1 MWREEGTDQNKHLV
15 VVTYFT
21 VFRLPEFLLRPASSS
36 AFVNDLKNLNTAPLS
51 CIDGFLRSPMI

>member
-21 VFRLPEFLLRPASSS
+21 VFRLPELVVYCRSHTGGGYRLTTDAVLL
-36 AFVNDLKNLNTAPLS
+36 LE
-51 CIDGFLRSPMI
+51 

>member
-21 VFRLPEFLLRPASSS
+21 VFRLPEWYRYCRDEISPPEFTQRYEHQQVASLHTVS
-36 AFVNDLKNLNTAPLS
+36 KP
-51 CIDGFLRSPMI
+51 

>member
-21 VFRLPEFLLRPASSS
+21 VFRLPEWGRNHCEHQTGTQNTPAESIVMS
-36 AFVNDLKNLNTAPLS
+36 LS
-51 CIDGFLRSPMI
+51 MFF